1 MLFFDKLMT
10 NREIIIGSISKE
22 TKNKLFLSEKYFYI
36 PPSEES
42 LRIPIDHLNK
52 IQNMEI
58 DGKNIPSLF
67 MYDIFSMW
75 WFIHPVLFPEIKKII
90 HFIIKLENL
99 VKQEKPCK
107 IIITKNFKMLF
118 VVKQICK
125 KYHIPID
132 YSKINLLK
140 YKTYEKFRVNG
151 DKLRYKKINDNKI
164 NSRKKIFFN
173 NYKNIPTLENKIIF
187 GIPTVYR
194 RQEFDQTTKN
204 FQSHEYI
211 QQHLINNLEGNILG
225 IDFDYTFRGDFKI
238 LQQRIDSELDWF
250 PLEILFKENSN
261 LNFQK
266 FIKEFN
272 DIVKNQNFQNL
283 FSFNGIFYWEILE
296 HLFQKLLFSP
306 YIPFYIKIIVA
317 LENIFKKQKP
327 KAIFLPYE
335 TGPYALAFI
344 LIAKK
349 FNVKTFGI
357 QHGIIYQNSPM
368 YSFEEFYSENKTFGF
383 PLPDNLLLFGNY
395 VKTLLQNN
403 GYPKEK
409 LKIIGNPEFFEIEK
423 LKISLSEKNIQKQ
436 FKLKKDQKIIL
447 FTLGKLQPYYS
458 ENGIQDYDVQIFKY
472 LVEKFSNDENYFI
485 ILKPHPSENNMEIY
499 ENLLANYS
507 PNNFIIS
514 KRNLQEL
521 IYISSIVISVG
532 STTMIDSLCFDKF
545 VIQVLFG
552 NKQFLPMLEKNNV
565 VITTQLSNLEKNI
578 LNITLNP
585 TCLNSIKENTKIFLT
600 EQYNFPNGNFDQIK
614 KLLDD
619 KNKIY

>member
-1 MLFFDKLMT
+1 
-10 NREIIIGSISKE
+10 
-22 TKNKLFLSEKYFYI
+22 
-36 PPSEES
+36 
-42 LRIPIDHLNK
+42 
-52 IQNMEI
+52 
-58 DGKNIPSLF
+58 
-67 MYDIFSMW
+67 
-75 WFIHPVLFPEIKKII
+75 
-90 HFIIKLENL
+90 
-99 VKQEKPCK
+99 
-107 IIITKNFKMLF
+107 
-118 VVKQICK
+118 
-125 KYHIPID
+125 
-132 YSKINLLK
+132 
-140 YKTYEKFRVNG
+140 
-151 DKLRYKKINDNKI
+151 
-164 NSRKKIFFN
+164 
-173 NYKNIPTLENKIIF
+173 
-187 GIPTVYR
+187 
-194 RQEFDQTTKN
+194 
-204 FQSHEYI
+204 
-211 QQHLINNLEGNILG
+211 
-225 IDFDYTFRGDFKI
+225 
-238 LQQRIDSELDWF
+238 
-250 PLEILFKENSN
+250 
-261 LNFQK
+261 
-266 FIKEFN
+266 
-272 DIVKNQNFQNL
+272 VKNQNFQNL